1 MLSLTAVNAF
11 YGRAQALTEVALTV
25 AAGEAVALVGR
36 NGAGKSTLLKTIIG
50 LVRPTV
56 GTIVFDGH
64 DITRAPAHLAA
75 QLGIGY
81 VPEERRIFA
90 GLSVGENLEVGR
102 QSPRPGPPRPLVDL
116 APALDSPKPPTGRK
130 RWTLER
136 VLALFPALQPLL
148 NRRGDTLSGGEAQM
162 LAIARTLMGN
172 PRLLLLDEPAE
183 GLAPLVVED
192 TVKAIQA
199 IKAEGV
205 AILLSEQHPAF
216 GAGMIDRAYAIERG
230 HVHPLPS

>member
-1 MLSLTAVNAF
+1 MLSLTAVDAY
-11 YGRAQALTEVALTV
+11 YGRAQALTDVTLSVT
-25 AAGEAVALVGR
+25 AGEVVALVGR

-50 LVRPTV
+50 LIRPAA
-56 GTIVFDGH
+56 GCIVFDGH
-64 DITRAPAHLAA
+64 DITRAPAYLAA
-75 QLGIGY
+75 RLGIGY

-90 GLSVGENLEVGR
+90 GLSVAENLETGR
-102 QSPRPGPPRPLVDL
+102 QPPRRGPTD
-116 APALDSPKPPTGRK
+116 PALDVTAGRK

-136 VLALFPALQPLL
+136 VLVLFPALEPLL
-148 NRRGDTLSGGEAQM
+148 SRRGDTLSGGEAQM

-192 TVKAIQA
+192 TIKAIHV

-216 GAGMIDRAYAIERG
+216 GSGIIDRSYAMERG
-230 HVHPLPS
+230 QVRLLSP

>member
-1 MLSLTAVNAF
+1 MLSLNAIDAF
-11 YGRAQALTEVALTV
+11 YGRAQALTEVTLTI

-50 LVRPTV
+50 LIRPTA
-56 GTIVFDGH
+56 GAILFDGH
-64 DITRAPAHLAA
+64 DITCAPMHRAAR
-75 QLGIGY
+75 LGIGY

-90 GLSVGENLEVGR
+90 GLSVAENLEVGR
-102 QSPRPGPPRPLVDL
+102 QPQRLARPLVDL
-116 APALDSPKPPTGRK
+116 APALDSPDKPAEPK

-148 NRRGDTLSGGEAQM
+148 GRRGDTLSGGEAQM

-172 PRLLLLDEPAE
+172 PRLLMLDEPAE

-192 TVKAIQA
+192 TVKAIHV
-199 IKAEGV
+199 IKGEGV

-216 GAGMIDRAYAIERG
+216 GAGMIDHAYAIERG
-230 HVHPLPS
+230 QVRPLTS